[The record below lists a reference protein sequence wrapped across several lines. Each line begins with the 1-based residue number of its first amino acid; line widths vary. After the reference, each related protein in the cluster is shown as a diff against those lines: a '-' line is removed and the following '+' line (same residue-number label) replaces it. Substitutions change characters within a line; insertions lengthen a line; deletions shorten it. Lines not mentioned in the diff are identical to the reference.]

1 MHDAIACYFMFCQRF
16 LYWIVRV
23 EFRKSQL
30 LWFCFLCL
38 RNGLK
43 CSSPSTQPT
52 RYIPCN
58 AITMELIGKAF
69 FPVPGATLL
78 WVFTGFLAVYV
89 ATSTSHESLYLNRG
103 FCIHFRSPSEAS
115 FLVLNY
121 IQMWYIMTSVP
132 GTERNQ
138 ILKQTRKKR
147 KRELFRIRPRCF
159 PAPLTSPMYRVQE
172 KDKRLTNI
180 KLKFSFFDL

>member
-1 MHDAIACYFMFCQRF
+1 MFCQRF
-16 LYWIVRV
+16 LYWIVKV

-121 IQMWYIMTSVP
+121 IQMCQAQK
-132 GTERNQ
+132 GTKFWN
-138 ILKQTRKKR
+138 KR
-147 KRELFRIRPRCF
+147 VKRGSKRELFRIRPRCL
-159 PAPLTSPMYRVQE
+159 PPP
-172 KDKRLTNI
+172 
-180 KLKFSFFDL
+180 